1 MWKKY
6 ILPIIGGL
14 LFVITLYLINMDK
27 QAISFFPLD
36 DTHTFNYADTKISL
50 IGEEGTNQYEMQW
63 DVHSQSDTELAMRQ
77 DVSLLF
83 VNGRLKGVRSKWQQ
97 DTDKI
102 DINQNFIG
110 QDSNHY
116 ESISFHQGEI
126 HIDDNTI
133 RSIQRM
139 SHDDLYVID
148 SPSEPIASFKEPAN
162 EYEKEWKEV
171 LKRTSNQQLIYQ
183 WQQLMYYFNVD
194 SSDYYAIPLTNLI
207 LYEDTPLPNMTKQ
220 ESNQVIGQLWE
231 GLYKNYIIPAL
242 DPPNDKLSSFVPIIL
257 IDKEAKHLLVLFEL
271 NGKKEQLIQ
280 RLPKATLS
288 D

>member
-14 LFVITLYLINMDK
+14 IFVLTIYIINIDK

-50 IGEEGTNQYEMQW
+50 IGEEDTNRYEMQW
-63 DVHSQSDTELAMRQ
+63 NINSQSDEELTMRQ

-83 VNGRLKGVRSKWQQ
+83 LNGRLKGVRSKWQQ
-97 DTDKI
+97 NTDKI
-102 DINQNFIG
+102 DIQENFIG
-110 QDSNHY
+110 QNSNHF

-133 RSIQRM
+133 RSIQQM
-139 SHDDLYVID
+139 SQDDLYVID

-162 EYEKEWKEV
+162 EYEKEWEEV
-171 LKRTSNQQLIYQ
+171 LNRTSNQQLIYQ
-183 WQQLMYYFNVD
+183 WQQLIHYYQVD
-194 SSDYYAIPLTNLI
+194 SSNYYVIPLTKLV
-207 LYEDTPLPNMTKQ
+207 LYEASPLPNMTK
-220 ESNQVIGQLWE
+220 EKSDQVIGQLWE

-242 DPPNDKLSSFVPIIL
+242 DPPNDNLSSFVPLIL
-257 IDKEAKHLLVLFEL
+257 IDKEAKHLFVLFEL

-280 RLPKATLS
+280 RLPKATLK
-288 D
+288 